1 MAGPKIGPGG
11 SLRYDFCNTL
21 RGHEGLPSQDAAGFD
36 LHSYLVMNEA
46 LEAKVGWGQ
55 SLGVY
60 M

>member
-1 MAGPKIGPGG
+1 MTKERAW
-11 SLRYDFCNTL
+11 
-21 RGHEGLPSQDAAGFD
+21 RGHEGLPGQDAAGFD